1 MEKDRQQWSSHISFI
16 IATVGSAVGLGNIW
30 RFPYIMGENGGAIFL
45 LTYLLLIGFLCVIPL
60 CCELLIG
67 KIHRTD
73 TVSAFEKINPKF
85 KWFGWLCILTVLL
98 IPCFYFVVGG
108 WIINYIWIFLSNNI
122 PDNFTNYFSSF
133 SSQSWVPCILTLF
146 FLFLTAFFPYKG
158 VNKGIE
164 KANNIM
170 MPMFVIMLFIMAL
183 YAISLPGAKEGL
195 TFMFKPDFSQFDKQ
209 MILTA
214 LGQALFTLSIGMG
227 AVLTYGSY
235 MREDTN
241 IVKSAYTL
249 IICDTLI
256 AITAGIMIFPIVFS
270 FGVTPSAGATLAFI
284 SLPEM
289 FAQLPFPTFF
299 GFIFF
304 VLLFFAAIT
313 SGISMLETAIASF
326 INQFKMTREKATII
340 TSSIIAIISIPATL
354 SFSILGDFKLLGK
367 TFFDFL
373 DYATSNIL
381 LPFNTLLICLIAGWC
396 IKSLWKDNFGET
408 FFGYAFN
415 ILLKFIAPI
424 VLIFVL
430 ISGI

>member
-1 MEKDRQQWSSHISFI
+1 MENNKQRWSSHASFI

-45 LTYLLLIGFLCVIPL
+45 LTYLLLIAFLCVIPL

-67 KIHRTD
+67 KNQRTD

-98 IPCFYFVVGG
+98 IPFFYFVVGG

-122 PDNFTNYFSSF
+122 PNNFTSYFSDF
-133 SSQSWVPCILTLF
+133 SSQTWIPCILTL
-146 FLFLTAFFPYKG
+146 LFLLLTAIFPYKG

-170 MPMFVIMLFIMAL
+170 MPMFAIMLFVMAL
-183 YAISLPGAKEGL
+183 YAITLPGAKEGL

-235 MREDTN
+235 MKDDTN

-304 VLLFFAAIT
+304 ALLFFAAIT

-340 TSSIIAIISIPATL
+340 TSSIIGAISIPATL
-354 SFSILGDFKLLGK
+354 SFSILGDFKILNK
-367 TFFDFL
+367 TIFDFL
-373 DYATSNIL
+373 DYTTSNIL

-396 IKSLWKDNFGET
+396 IKNFWKDNFGET

-415 ILLKFIAPI
+415 ILLKFIAPV

-430 ISGI
+430 VSGI

>member
-1 MEKDRQQWSSHISFI
+1 MENNKQRWSSHASFI

-45 LTYLLLIGFLCVIPL
+45 LTYLLLIAFLCVIPL

-67 KIHRTD
+67 KNQRTD

-122 PDNFTNYFSSF
+122 PNNFTAYFSAF
-133 SSQSWVPCILTLF
+133 SSQTWIPCILTL
-146 FLFLTAFFPYKG
+146 LFLLLTAIFPYKG

-170 MPMFVIMLFIMAL
+170 MPMFAIMLFVMAL
-183 YAISLPGAKEGL
+183 YAITLPGAKEGL

-235 MREDTN
+235 MKDDTN

-304 VLLFFAAIT
+304 ALLFFAAIT

-340 TSSIIAIISIPATL
+340 ASSIIAIISIPATL
-354 SFSILGDFKLLGK
+354 SFSILGDFKILNK
-367 TFFDFL
+367 TIFDFL
-373 DYATSNIL
+373 DYTTSNIL

-396 IKSLWKDNFGET
+396 IKNFWKDNFGET

-415 ILLKFIAPI
+415 ILLKFIAPV

-430 ISGI
+430 VSGI

>member
-1 MEKDRQQWSSHISFI
+1 MENNKQRWSSHASFI

-45 LTYLLLIGFLCVIPL
+45 LTYLLLIAFLCVIPL

-67 KIHRTD
+67 KNQRTD

-122 PDNFTNYFSSF
+122 PNNFTSYFSAF
-133 SSQSWVPCILTLF
+133 SSQTWIPCILTL
-146 FLFLTAFFPYKG
+146 LFLLLTAIFPYKG

-170 MPMFVIMLFIMAL
+170 MPMFAIMLFVMAL
-183 YAISLPGAKEGL
+183 YAITLPGAKEGL

-235 MREDTN
+235 MKDDTN

-304 VLLFFAAIT
+304 ALLFFAAIT

-340 TSSIIAIISIPATL
+340 TSSIIGAISIPATL
-354 SFSILGDFKLLGK
+354 SFSILGDFKILNK
-367 TFFDFL
+367 TIFDFL
-373 DYATSNIL
+373 DYTTSNIL

-396 IKSLWKDNFGET
+396 IKNFWKDNFGET

-415 ILLKFIAPI
+415 ILLKFIAPV

-430 ISGI
+430 VSGI

>member
-1 MEKDRQQWSSHISFI
+1 MENNKQRWSSHASFI

-45 LTYLLLIGFLCVIPL
+45 LTYLLLIAFLCVIPL

-67 KIHRTD
+67 KNQRTD

-122 PDNFTNYFSSF
+122 PNNFTSYFSAF
-133 SSQSWVPCILTLF
+133 SSQTWIPCILTL
-146 FLFLTAFFPYKG
+146 LFLLLTAIFPYKG

-170 MPMFVIMLFIMAL
+170 MPMFAIMLFVMAL
-183 YAISLPGAKEGL
+183 YAITLPGAKEGL

-235 MREDTN
+235 MKDDTN

-304 VLLFFAAIT
+304 ALLFFAAIT

-340 TSSIIAIISIPATL
+340 TSSIIGAISIPATL
-354 SFSILGDFKLLGK
+354 SFSILGDFKILNK
-367 TFFDFL
+367 TIFDFL
-373 DYATSNIL
+373 DYTTSNIL

-396 IKSLWKDNFGET
+396 IKNFWKDNFGET

-415 ILLKFIAPI
+415 ILLKFIAPV

>member
-1 MEKDRQQWSSHISFI
+1 MERDRQQWSSHISFI

-45 LTYLLLIGFLCVIPL
+45 LTYLLLIAFLCVIPL

-67 KIHRTD
+67 KIYRTD
-73 TVSAFEKINPKF
+73 TVSAFEKINSKF

-122 PDNFTNYFSSF
+122 PDNFTNYFSAF
-133 SSQSWVPCILTLF
+133 SSQTWIPCILTL
-146 FLFLTAFFPYKG
+146 LFLLLTAIFPYKG

-170 MPMFVIMLFIMAL
+170 MPMFAIMLFIMAL
-183 YAISLPGAKEGL
+183 YAITLPGAKEGL
-195 TFMFKPDFSQFDKQ
+195 AFMFKPDFSQFDKQ

-235 MREDTN
+235 MKENTN
-241 IVKSAYTL
+241 IIKSAYTL
-249 IICDTLI
+249 ILCDTLI

-304 VLLFFAAIT
+304 ALLFFAAIT

-326 INQFKMTREKATII
+326 INQFKITREKATII
-340 TSSIIAIISIPATL
+340 ASSIIAIISIPATL
-354 SFSILGDFKLLGK
+354 SFSILGDFRILGK

-373 DYATSNIL
+373 DYATSNLL

-396 IKSLWKDNFGET
+396 IKNFWKDNFGET

-415 ILLKFIAPI
+415 ILLKFIAPV

-430 ISGI
+430 VSGI

>member
-1 MEKDRQQWSSHISFI
+1 MENNKQRWSSHASFI

-45 LTYLLLIGFLCVIPL
+45 LTYLLLIAFLCVIPL

-67 KIHRTD
+67 KNQRTD

-122 PDNFTNYFSSF
+122 PNNFTAYFSDF
-133 SSQSWVPCILTLF
+133 SSQTWLPCLLTFL
-146 FLFLTAFFPYKG
+146 FLFLTAIFPYKG

-170 MPMFVIMLFIMAL
+170 MPMFAIMLFVMAL
-183 YAISLPGAKEGL
+183 YAITLPGAKEGL

-235 MREDTN
+235 MKDDTN

-304 VLLFFAAIT
+304 ALLFFAAIT

-340 TSSIIAIISIPATL
+340 TSSIIGAISIPATL
-354 SFSILGDFKLLGK
+354 SFSILGDFKILNK
-367 TFFDFL
+367 TIFDFL
-373 DYATSNIL
+373 DYTTSNIL

-396 IKSLWKDNFGET
+396 IKNFWKDNFGET

-415 ILLKFIAPI
+415 ILLKFIAPV

-430 ISGI
+430 VSGI